1 MVDARKDTANSSSG
15 GEGRAEGRGSFRT
28 KEYGHL
34 MERYHAM
41 SQMYSGEI
49 AVLDEIIRSDKGIE
63 PSYLESLV
71 KQKAALNRAERMLSL
86 HLATAIQNEKNQEQQ
101 LQLTRQRERI
111 DEIREEKKEKEKDLE
126 RKAEALNKRDVLAE
140 LFLPGKWL
148 ELNEEDKRYDIEKL
162 QQDIT
167 KLEKELKTEVSKLS
181 DKRKELGIT
190 SDKDLGKAKDLGK
203 TDQKKVVKQSKVEQP
218 EGKRLKGEQLEG
230 KQSKGKQSKGKR
242 LKGEQSEER
251 QLKGENKEGKK
262 LSDSEVV
269 AEKISNKL
277 FKNTENVET
286 ASPSLGT
293 PNTPYVEGVRKEQS
307 TVVPQRIKTEN
318 KE

>member
-1 MVDARKDTANSSSG
+1 MVDAQKDTANSSSG
-15 GEGRAEGRGSFRT
+15 GGGRAEGRGSFRT

-41 SQMYSGEI
+41 YQMYSDEI
-49 AVLDEIIRSDKGIE
+49 AVLDELIRSAKGIE

-71 KQKAALNRAERMLSL
+71 KQKAAFNRAERMLSL
-86 HLATAIQNEKNQEQQ
+86 HLATAIHNEKNQEQQ
-101 LQLTRQRERI
+101 LELTKQRERI

-126 RKAEALNKRDVLAE
+126 KKAEALNKRDVLAE

-167 KLEKELKTEVSKLS
+167 KLEKELKTEVSKFS

-190 SDKDLGKAKDLGK
+190 SDKDLVKAKDLGK
-203 TDQKKVVKQSKVEQP
+203 TDQKKVVKQSK
-218 EGKRLKGEQLEG
+218 GE
-230 KQSKGKQSKGKR
+230 QSKGKQLKGKQLKGKHSKGEHSKGER
-242 LKGEQSEER
+242 SKGEQSEEK
-251 QLKGENKEGKK
+251 QLKGENKGGKK
-262 LSDSEVV
+262 LSDSEVD

-277 FKNTENVET
+277 FKNMENVET
-286 ASPSLGT
+286 ASPSLKT